1 MLHLANCNETPC
13 YPISISPGI
22 RYAYILHQ
30 RVFNEMFIHIVIY
43 IFVYLHKNARHAK
56 PLFNDANTDLFVYT
70 IKGIQLS

>member
-30 RVFNEMFIHIVIY
+30 KVFNEIFIY
-43 IFVYLHKNARHAK
+43 IFVYLHKNAIHAK
-56 PLFNDANTDLFVYT
+56 PLFYDANTDLFVYT